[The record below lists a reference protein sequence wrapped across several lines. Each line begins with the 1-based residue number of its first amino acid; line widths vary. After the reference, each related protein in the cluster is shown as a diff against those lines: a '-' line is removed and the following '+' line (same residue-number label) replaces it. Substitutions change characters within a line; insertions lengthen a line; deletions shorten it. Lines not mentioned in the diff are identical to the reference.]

1 MYLKLEETLTFYY
14 LDVKHLRIYKKSKK
28 KVVDFFYKLQYT
40 IIVPRDGT
48 SRELLR
54 YRNKTHGRQKRVSL
68 NKVKMCE
75 KNFMKPLDKLQN
87 P

>member
-1 MYLKLEETLTFYY
+1 M
-14 LDVKHLRIYKKSKK
+14 
-28 KVVDFFYKLQYT
+28 
-40 IIVPRDGT
+40 
-48 SRELLR
+48 SRELPR
-54 YRNKTHGRQKRVSL
+54 TETKRMETETTGL